1 MNGDGHHSDQ
11 MPIPSGPRISPE
23 QLGEIVGLLRAV
35 LREEVERAVTRA
47 IAEAPHPP
55 LADLNYLV
63 WYSQTS
69 EATVRRRLKK
79 YDIPKRNIHGQP
91 WSEGDGPVRYAFAE
105 WATAQRLGTRTIT
118 NYIRRIS

>member
-1 MNGDGHHSDQ
+1 MNGDGHHSDHL
-11 MPIPSGPRISPE
+11 PIPSGPRISPE

-47 IAEAPHPP
+47 ITEAPHPP

-69 EATVRRRLKK
+69 EATVRRRLARLK
-79 YDIPKRNIHGQP
+79 IPRRNMHGGL
-91 WSEGDGPVRYAFAE
+91 WKDGDGPVRYAFAE
-105 WATAQRLGTRTIT
+105 WQDTEPLSTRTIT
-118 NYIRRIS
+118 NQVRRRQ